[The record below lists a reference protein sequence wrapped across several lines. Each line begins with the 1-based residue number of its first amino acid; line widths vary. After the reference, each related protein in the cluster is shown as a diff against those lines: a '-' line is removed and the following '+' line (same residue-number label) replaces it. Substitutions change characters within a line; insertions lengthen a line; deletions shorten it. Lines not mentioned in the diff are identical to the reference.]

1 MKYDHLTIVEKPE
14 SQQICVS
21 VLLLLSTNPSK
32 PTEIWSCWAQTLQTS
47 EPGPSIT
54 SAFPLP
60 WSLTSTSLSLAMSR
74 ELAACEVDM
83 NISLVLS
90 LLTQG
95 VETLEGLQW
104 FRLCQLPWAA
114 VDHSRFISSSTI
126 KRDSFYSKMP
136 RFYDSLLR
144 ICLNRWVWK
153 LFFPAY
159 KSMLNHAILP
169 RWYWL
174 RIAQSYSPLPI
185 LQTFQE
191 REHSSESAK
200 KGKKKEW

>member
-21 VLLLLSTNPSK
+21 VFSLLLSTNPSK
-32 PTEIWSCWAQTLQTS
+32 TTEIWPCWAQTPQTS

-60 WSLTSTSLSLAMSR
+60 RSLTSTSLSLAMSR
-74 ELAACEVDM
+74 ESAACKVDM

-90 LLTQG
+90 PLTQS
-95 VETLEGLQW
+95 VETSEGLQW
-104 FRLCQLPWAA
+104 FRLCQLPGAA
-114 VDHSRFISSSTI
+114 VEHSRFISSSTI
-126 KRDSFYSKMP
+126 TILIPYF
-136 RFYDSLLR
+136 R

-153 LFFPAY
+153 LFFPVY

-169 RWYWL
+169 CWYWL
-174 RIAQSYSPLPI
+174 RFAQLHSPLPI
-185 LQTFQE
+185 LQIFQE

-200 KGKKKEW
+200 KEKEKKKEW

>member
-21 VLLLLSTNPSK
+21 VFVLLLSTNPSK
-32 PTEIWSCWAQTLQTS
+32 TTEIWPCWAQTPQTS

-54 SAFPLP
+54 SAYPLP
-60 WSLTSTSLSLAMSR
+60 RSLTSTSLSLAMSR
-74 ELAACEVDM
+74 ESAACEADM

-90 LLTQG
+90 PLTQG
-95 VETLEGLQW
+95 VETPEGLQW
-104 FRLCQLPWAA
+104 FRLCQLPGAA
-114 VDHSRFISSSTI
+114 VEHSRFISSSTT

-136 RFYDSLLR
+136 RFYDFLLR

-153 LFFPAY
+153 LFFPVY

-169 RWYWL
+169 CWYWL
-174 RIAQSYSPLPI
+174 RFA
-185 LQTFQE
+185 
-191 REHSSESAK
+191 
-200 KGKKKEW
+200 